1 MGDDTYKKWFFSLGR
16 FSAIEN
22 DVIKEVLEKL
32 NAKLKRKGR
41 KILFLMD
48 NASCHS
54 HNLAETFSNITIKF
68 LPKNATSMTQPL
80 DAGIIANW
88 KVKYK
93 NKLLRFVFSR
103 VDGKRNASE
112 IVKSVNDFHGNRVGG
127 GGVG

>member
-1 MGDDTYKKWFFSLGR
+1 M
-16 FSAIEN
+16 
-22 DVIKEVLEKL
+22 LEKL
-32 NAKLKRKGR
+32 NVKLKRKGR

-48 NASCHS
+48 NASCHP

-80 DAGIIANW
+80 DTGIIANW

-103 VDGKRNASE
+103 VDGKKNASE
-112 IVKSVNDFHGNRVGG
+112 IVKSVNDFHGNRVREA
-127 GGVG
+127 GVG